1 MRAPVS
7 KNKEEAGEIV
17 QWLRALVHVEDPGLI
32 PSSHMVVC
40 NHLLEGHPNTKL
52 TLTPSLGDLT
62 VINVVHN
69 MHAGKTFI
77 YIK

>member
-1 MRAPVS
+1 MA
-7 KNKEEAGEIV
+7 

-32 PSSHMVVC
+32 PSSHMVVH
-40 NHLLEGHPNTKL
+40 NHLSNSHPNTKP
-52 TLTPSLGDLT
+52 TLTPSSGDLT

-77 YIK
+77 HKKKNNPFVF